1 MIHSFK
7 PVAGGRYMGRL
18 EADSSSLSLNSSST
32 PGLPAA
38 NIFDFTEVPE
48 APAPPQAPPSSSDG
62 EAAAEITVFL

>member
-1 MIHSFK
+1 
-7 PVAGGRYMGRL
+7 MGRL

-48 APAPPQAPPSSSDG
+48 APALPQAPPSSSDG
-62 EAAAEITVFL
+62 KAAAK